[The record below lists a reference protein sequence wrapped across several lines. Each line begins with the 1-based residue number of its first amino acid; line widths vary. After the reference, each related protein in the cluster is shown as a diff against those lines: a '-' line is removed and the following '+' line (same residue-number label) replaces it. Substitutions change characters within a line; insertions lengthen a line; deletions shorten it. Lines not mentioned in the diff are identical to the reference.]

1 MILLDRD
8 DLVGGRTR
16 EGPEEEGSMAMAMTM
31 ADVVDAAGARPRVLD
46 RPAAR
51 PTDIGSMPAASAD
64 STRDNMMGMEMTIV
78 ARRRPTKEA
87 ALHRLDRE
95 HVPDYFLSEEREEIS

>member
-1 MILLDRD
+1 
-8 DLVGGRTR
+8 
-16 EGPEEEGSMAMAMTM
+16 MAMAMTM
-31 ADVVDAAGARPRVLD
+31 SDVVDAAGARPRVLDD

-51 PTDIGSMPAASAD
+51 PTDIGSMPAAAD

-78 ARRRPTKEA
+78 ARRRGSRRRPTKEA

-95 HVPDYFLSEEREEIS
+95 HVPDLFFVRGEREETLS